1 MDINEQILNS
11 INILIKAV
19 LQDVSFDKTVK
30 AIITYC
36 GDNNKYKCNYQGS
49 IYNVTSLNND
59 KYKIGDYVYV
69 LIPASDDNYSA
80 ISAALDGDE
89 YVITTSSKQ
98 VKAGEQVRLANE
110 Q

>member
-11 INILIKAV
+11 INILIKAAM
-19 LQDVSFDKTVK
+19 QNMSFDKTVK

-59 KYKIGDYVYV
+59 KYKVGDYVYV
-69 LIPASDDNYSA
+69 LIPASDDNGTGK
-80 ISAALDGDE
+80 IILGK
-89 YVITTSSKQ
+89 I
-98 VKAGEQVRLANE
+98 
-110 Q
+110 